1 MSRPLR
7 NDPAVRELLALM
19 REHNTPG
26 QEEFLAVLREVGR
39 MEQQLSSAVEELA
52 AMRKELAQVRDG
64 PVKRTLTKV
73 IHGLE
78 RGVSA
83 LTEHLNALK
92 LSIADSCKQALTA
105 VRERGASA
113 LTHISQFLH
122 IRSALEAVS
131 WASDFAMAQREKSMV
146 HLRELTDTYREAGRH
161 LKNAGRVMVGL
172 EPLMESGGP
181 GRLIRTMESLCE
193 KEKGVYAFIKQRTDR
208 ASAALSR
215 LEQAAQRQP
224 SIRDTMREL
233 NEKIDREQAERPAP
247 TVEREGREPD
257 GR

>member
-1 MSRPLR
+1 
-7 NDPAVRELLALM
+7 
-19 REHNTPG
+19 
-26 QEEFLAVLREVGR
+26 
-39 MEQQLSSAVEELA
+39 
-52 AMRKELAQVRDG
+52 MRKELTQVRDG

-131 WASDFAMAQREKSMV
+131 WASDFAMAQCEKSMV

-233 NEKIDREQAERPAP
+233 NKKIDREQAERPAP
-247 TVEREGREPD
+247 AVEREGREPD